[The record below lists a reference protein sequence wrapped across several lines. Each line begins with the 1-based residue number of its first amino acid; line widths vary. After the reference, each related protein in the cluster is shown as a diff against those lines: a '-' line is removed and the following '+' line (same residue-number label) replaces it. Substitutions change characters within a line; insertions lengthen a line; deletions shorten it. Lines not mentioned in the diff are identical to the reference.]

1 MPSAMYLVDAYTLH
15 AASVTAA
22 STILRCLLGA
32 LLPLAGPAMYQALG
46 LGWGN
51 SLLAFIA
58 IAFSPL
64 PFIFYVYGQRI
75 REAKIWE
82 VEF

>member
-1 MPSAMYLVDAYTLH
+1 MMYLIDIYTRH

-32 LLPLAGPAMYQALG
+32 VLPLAGPAMYNALG

-51 SLLAFIA
+51 SLLAFIS
-58 IAFSPL
+58 IAFL
-64 PFIFYVYGQRI
+64 PIPIILSLYSERLRNIRIF
-75 REAKIWE
+75 K